1 LPRALRVLFI
11 ASLALNLECPAA
23 NSHRLGNRCLF
34 VRIVSTI
41 SRCESGVS
49 LLIARLLAS
58 ERLAAS
64 VNRAELFM
72 IPVQVAKLDDRVKME
87 KRGRFRLSGPRFKV
101 IYDQEPVRRR
111 PPGLQLGI
119 FTTQYRRGNFG
130 ERRSPTARKTPPRIK
145 FRAADHIVAG
155 RNSWPRSRIDGWL
168 SQYILN

>member
-1 LPRALRVLFI
+1 MLFI

-49 LLIARLLAS
+49 LLISRLLAS

-72 IPVQVAKLDDRVKME
+72 IPVQIAKLDDQVKNGETGKDFNFRVLGLRLYMT
-87 KRGRFRLSGPRFKV
+87 RNRSADGRRDFNLVFLRPNNIGAVTLVR
-101 IYDQEPVRRR
+101 DAVRR
-111 PPGLQLGI
+111 P
-119 FTTQYRRGNFG
+119 
-130 ERRSPTARKTPPRIK
+130 ERLLP
-145 FRAADHIVAG
+145 V
-155 RNSWPRSRIDGWL
+155 
-168 SQYILN
+168 